1 VHPGQ
6 AEEAGMLPL
15 LDVLPRCCY
24 SENDTHQDKYG
35 LLQGLRD
42 LQSSVPGPSDNYGV
56 IPFQI
61 INMVKKNSQ
70 ANIRLLDGNQ
80 AAAEGVRLSRVQV
93 IAAYPITPQTP
104 VTEVLSEFVERGDL
118 KSEYIAVESEHSVMA
133 VCTSASLVGART
145 FTATSAHG
153 LAYMHEMLHWAAGAR
168 LPIVL
173 ACVNRALGAPWN
185 ILNDQQDSISQRDTG
200 WIQLYARNNQEI
212 LDTIIQAYKIA
223 ETVYVPVMVCY
234 DGYILSHT
242 EMPVEVPSQAKV
254 DKFLPPYKP
263 HTTLD
268 PANPKNYNLVT
279 LADPRVNA
287 EGVLCHGYMELRYL
301 LQEALQNSAETISKV
316 GEEFGKLFGRDY
328 SDMFWQDDMENADIV
343 IVAMGSLAMEA
354 TVAAE
359 MLRKEGNK
367 VGVLGL
373 RTFRPFPKAALSKA
387 LKKTRL
393 ITVFDKN
400 ISYGAEGATCSEIK
414 SALYGSKTEAVIRNF
429 IVGLGGRDVKAREL
443 ADAVRSALPAMKS
456 GALNS
461 EHPEWICYI

>member
-1 VHPGQ
+1 M
-6 AEEAGMLPL
+6 AK
-15 LDVLPRCCY
+15 
-24 SENDTHQDKYG
+24 SIDKTT
-35 LLQGLRD
+35 
-42 LQSSVPGPSDNYGV
+42 V
-56 IPFQI
+56 
-61 INMVKKNSQ
+61 
-70 ANIRLLDGNQ
+70 RLLDGNQ
-80 AAAEGVRLSRVQV
+80 AAAEGAKLSRVQV

-104 VTEVLSEFVERGDL
+104 LTEELSEFVEGGEL
-118 KSEYIAVESEHSVMA
+118 KAEYIAVESEHSAMT

-168 LPIVL
+168 LPVVL

-223 ETVYVPVMVCY
+223 ETVYIPVMVCF
-234 DGYILSHT
+234 DGYVLSHT
-242 EMPVEVPSQAKV
+242 EMPVDVPSQQQV

-301 LQEALQNSAETISKV
+301 LQEALQSSEKTIVEV
-316 GEEFGKLFGRDY
+316 GAQYGKEFGRDY
-328 SDMFWQDDMENADIV
+328 GNVFWQDGMQDADIV
-343 IVAMGSLAMEA
+343 MVAMGSLAMEA
-354 TVAAE
+354 TVAAD
-359 MLRKEGNK
+359 MLREEGKK

-373 RTFRPFPKAALSKA
+373 RVFRPFPKVAIAKA
-387 LKKTRL
+387 LEKAQL
-393 ITVFDKN
+393 VVVFDKN
-400 ISYGAEGATCSEIK
+400 ISYGSEGATCAEIK
-414 SALYGSKTEAVIRNF
+414 AALYGRKTRAAIRNF

-443 ADAVRSALPAMKS
+443 ADAVKEALTSVES
-456 GALNS
+456 GILNA
-461 EHPEWICYI
+461 EYPEWVCYI

>member
-1 VHPGQ
+1 L
-6 AEEAGMLPL
+6 AKSI
-15 LDVLPRCCY
+15 R
-24 SENDTHQDKYG
+24 K
-35 LLQGLRD
+35 
-42 LQSSVPGPSDNYGV
+42 
-56 IPFQI
+56 
-61 INMVKKNSQ
+61 

-80 AAAEGVRLSRVQV
+80 AAAEGARLSRVQV

-118 KSEYIAVESEHSVMA
+118 KSEYIAVESEHSALA

-173 ACVNRALGAPWN
+173 ACVNRAMGAPWN

-223 ETVYVPVMVCY
+223 ETVYIPVMVCY

-242 EMPVEVPSQAKV
+242 EMPVEVPSQTAV
-254 DKFLPPYKP
+254 DKFLPPYKS

-279 LADPRVNA
+279 LADPRANA
-287 EGVLCHGYMELRYL
+287 DGVLCHGYMELRYL
-301 LQEALQNSAETISKV
+301 LQEALQNSAETIGKV

-328 SDMFWQDDMENADIV
+328 SGMFWQNDADDADII

-354 TVAAE
+354 TMAAK
-359 MLRKEGNK
+359 MLREEGNK
-367 VGVLGL
+367 IGVLGL
-373 RTFRPFPKAALSKA
+373 RAFRPFPKAAIVKA
-387 LKKTRL
+387 LRKARL
-393 ITVFDKN
+393 VAVFDKN
-400 ISYGAEGATCSEIK
+400 ISYGSEGATCSEIK

-443 ADAVRSALPAMKS
+443 ADAVRSALPLMKS
-456 GALNS
+456 GALNA
-461 EHPEWICYI
+461 EYPEWICYI